1 MRERLFVKLST
12 VAMRIIS
19 KSFEVSAR
27 KFTQRGKDPQGILK
41 TLRRTMKNT
50 QELVHALFVLD
61 LIKDLR
67 RRKIGFKSVEERAA
81 CMCRGLPGGR
91 KRTLVNTIM
100 NRKLEDAHEEVR
112 KARCKNTREWRE
124 VYPII
129 RQERIL
135 E

>member
-1 MRERLFVKLST
+1 
-12 VAMRIIS
+12 
-19 KSFEVSAR
+19 
-27 KFTQRGKDPQGILK
+27 
-41 TLRRTMKNT
+41 MKNT